1 MNLGM
6 KYIKHIIYL
15 SSILLFSSCNVET
28 NNPNDVG
35 NEIIDKQSTWSP
47 NRYTIGYIGGTTEK
61 TFGMYSV
68 DTTVSNKNE
77 ISVPDLIS
85 FPDWS
90 PDGQWLVYSKYG
102 NIFKRNIADNIEIQL
117 TFFGGNR
124 FPSWS
129 NDGVWIAFHSNKDS
143 PNGMSFIWKMKS
155 DGSELKRIIYT
166 PEDGEVKHPD
176 WFPDG
181 IRLVV
186 IRSLLSHRSPEVC
199 IIDTSGNTISVLTND
214 FSYDRYPKVS
224 SRYEIVYERDD
235 NLGEICFIKEDGSN
249 HKLLIP
255 NAINPNWS
263 PDGIKISYTNKN
275 DGRIWIMS
283 KDGTN
288 KKRVSY

>member
-1 MNLGM
+1 
-6 KYIKHIIYL
+6 
-15 SSILLFSSCNVET
+15 
-28 NNPNDVG
+28 
-35 NEIIDKQSTWSP
+35 
-47 NRYTIGYIGGTTEK
+47 
-61 TFGMYSV
+61 MYSV

-186 IRSLLSHRSPEVC
+186 IRSLCRCWCSKKFALQNLNLSAQLKQTFWPPTTVPAKSATALNR
-199 IIDTSGNTISVLTND
+199 II
-214 FSYDRYPKVS
+214 
-224 SRYEIVYERDD
+224 
-235 NLGEICFIKEDGSN
+235 
-249 HKLLIP
+249 
-255 NAINPNWS
+255 
-263 PDGIKISYTNKN
+263 ISYLH
-275 DGRIWIMS
+275 IIF
-283 KDGTN
+283 
-288 KKRVSY
+288 